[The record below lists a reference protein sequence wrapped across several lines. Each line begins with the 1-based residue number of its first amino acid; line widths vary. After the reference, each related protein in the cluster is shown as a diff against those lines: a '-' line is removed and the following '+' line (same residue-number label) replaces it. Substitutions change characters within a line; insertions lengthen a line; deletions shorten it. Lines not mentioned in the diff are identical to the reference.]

1 MVEQV
6 LRLADR
12 PIRTIMTHRRELVW
26 LSVDDSADEVRRKL
40 DDNGYSRLLVCE
52 STLDNCLGYVRA
64 RTIVD
69 RLLKQTPLELRSLI
83 REPLRVNPQLKTL
96 ELMARF
102 RRARPHIALVT
113 DEYGTTLG
121 LVTPADVLETIAGQL
136 ADDVADR
143 SQIVRRDENS
153 WLVDAQVEL
162 HDLER
167 VLGAGGLATK
177 SEFTT
182 LAGLLLEHAKR
193 IPLAGEVMMVNG
205 WRLEVI
211 DLDGNRIDKVLIT
224 PLSGRPGSGPKHR

>member
-1 MVEQV
+1 M
-6 LRLADR
+6 
-12 PIRTIMTHRRELVW
+12 
-26 LSVDDSADEVRRKL
+26 
-40 DDNGYSRLLVCE
+40 
-52 STLDNCLGYVRA
+52 
-64 RTIVD
+64 
-69 RLLKQTPLELRSLI
+69 
-83 REPLRVNPQLKTL
+83 
-96 ELMARF
+96 
-102 RRARPHIALVT
+102 
-113 DEYGTTLG
+113 
-121 LVTPADVLETIAGQL
+121 
-136 ADDVADR
+136 ADR

-205 WRLEVI
+205 WRLEGI